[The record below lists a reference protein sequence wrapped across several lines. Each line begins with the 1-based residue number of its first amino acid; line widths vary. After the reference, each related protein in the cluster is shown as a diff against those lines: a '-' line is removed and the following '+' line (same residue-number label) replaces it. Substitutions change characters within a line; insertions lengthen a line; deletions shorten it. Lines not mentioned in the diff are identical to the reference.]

1 MWRSVAHMSDI
12 AISEA
17 RSHLATIVDNAHHA
31 NEPTFLTRRGIRVAA
46 LIDAAEFE
54 RLREAAEELDD
65 IRAVDA
71 AWKEIEKTGQAPIPW
86 EDVKRDLGLA

>member
-1 MWRSVAHMSDI
+1 MGDI

-17 RSHLATIVDNAHHA
+17 RNHLAAIVDNAHRAH
-31 NEPTFLTRRGIRVAA
+31 EPNFLTRRGIRVAA
-46 LIDAAEFE
+46 LVDAAEFE

-71 AWKEIEKTGQAPIPW
+71 AWEEVEQTAQTPIPW
-86 EDVKRDLGLA
+86 EDVKRDLGLV